1 MLHNNYEVR
10 VLVKN
15 RPINEYP
22 HNGQTFIEGRD
33 GSNFEI
39 EFKNLSPNRVEAVL
53 SVDGLSI
60 IDGKEAGPQSSG
72 YLVDAYGTI
81 RIPGW
86 KLTNDQVAAFQFAG
100 KKKSYAQQSTGS
112 SRNTGVIGALVFS
125 EKNAAV
131 YRRVN
136 NAAFPL
142 SGEHLTSGAYGV
154 NTAWQGSTDM
164 SYSAV
169 GQMTTSSSVGQSAL
183 RSVNSVVLNNTSKG
197 SRSRSSAEPV
207 AQSLGTAFGK
217 AQDFATTEVSFTRGD
232 LSAMIILYYD
242 DSRGLRARGIE
253 LARPANRRVPYNDT
267 PQAFPGM
274 QKGCVPPS
282 NWEG

>member
-39 EFKNLSPNRVEAVL
+39 EFKNLSPTRVEAVL

-125 EKNAAV
+125 EKNAVA
-131 YRRVN
+131 YRDN
-136 NAAFPL
+136 NMAFPL
-142 SGEHLTSGAYGV
+142 SGQAYGV
-154 NTAWQGSTDM
+154 SNALWQGSTDM
-164 SYSAV
+164 SYSV
-169 GQMTTSSSVGQSAL
+169 GHMSSSSASL
-183 RSVNSVVLNNTSKG
+183 RRVNTAVLNNTAS
-197 SRSRSSAEPV
+197 EPV

-217 AQDFATTEVSFTRGD
+217 AQDFATTEVAFTRGD

-253 LARPANRRVPYNDT
+253 LASPANRRVPYNDT